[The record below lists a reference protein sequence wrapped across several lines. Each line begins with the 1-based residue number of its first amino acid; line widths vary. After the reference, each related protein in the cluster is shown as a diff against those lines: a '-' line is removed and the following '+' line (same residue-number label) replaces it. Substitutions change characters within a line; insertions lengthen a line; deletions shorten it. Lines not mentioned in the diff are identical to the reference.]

1 MTLPTGTISFNDIR
15 TEYNLTGALALGS
28 LYAGGGIVATGAGGY
43 NGSIPTSGT
52 ISLSHFQG
60 HSASYVLTEGSS
72 TASNTTTNGYRSSD
86 SIGSISPTTYNSSN
100 ILQIFTL
107 AITVKGSTS
116 YSLNLGFSGNQST
129 SYFSTISL
137 AGVSHTMASF
147 SRTYTSPNTYFTK
160 SITSSQVMDGSGTTT
175 VAFT

>member
-1 MTLPTGTISFNDIR
+1 
-15 TEYNLTGALALGS
+15 
-28 LYAGGGIVATGAGGY
+28 VASGAGGY
-43 NGSIPTSGT
+43 NGAIPTSGT

-60 HSASYVLTEGSS
+60 HSAAYVLTEGSS
-72 TASNTTTNGYRSSD
+72 TASNTSTNGYRSSD

-107 AITVKGSTS
+107 TITVKGSTS

-147 SRTYTSPNTYFTK
+147 GRTYTSPNTYFTK
-160 SITSSQVMDGSGTTT
+160 SITSSQVMDGSGTTS
-175 VAFT
+175 VEFT

>member
-107 AITVKGSTS
+107 TITVKGSTS

-160 SITSSQVMDGSGTTT
+160 SITSSQVMDGSGTTS

>member
-1 MTLPTGTISFNDIR
+1 MPLQTSGLISLNQIHI
-15 TEYNLTGALALGS
+15 E
-28 LYAGGGIVATGAGGY
+28 AGG
-43 NGSIPTSGT
+43 TSGT
-52 ISLSHFQG
+52 AVSINDADIRGLNAASGYTIPTGSGTAIDFGDFYGASSSHTI
-60 HSASYVLTEGSS
+60 TEGSS
-72 TASNTTTNGYRSSD
+72 TASNTSTNGYRSAD

>member
-107 AITVKGSTS
+107 TITVKGSTS